1 MVFTIAFENK
11 NFEILLKKIKEHKIN
26 CIIDICKAQD
36 EKLKST
42 LNKLGIYYIYMGEQF
57 EVKNINVDND
67 DSYYNSLIKN
77 DSFKS
82 GISRLLN
89 GIYKGFSIGIIS
101 EDNNPSTGVAGI
113 FIGYMLKR
121 RGFELNHILKDN
133 VITQKEMEK
142 ELIESFSNK
151 LVKKVAEISIKNIMK
166 NINLEMDEEDFK
178 DEMLEEG
185 YKMQALNIL
194 NKR

>member
-1 MVFTIAFENK
+1 
-11 NFEILLKKIKEHKIN
+11 
-26 CIIDICKAQD
+26 
-36 EKLKST
+36 
-42 LNKLGIYYIYMGEQF
+42 
-57 EVKNINVDND
+57 
-67 DSYYNSLIKN
+67 
-77 DSFKS
+77 
-82 GISRLLN
+82 
-89 GIYKGFSIGIIS
+89 
-101 EDNNPSTGVAGI
+101 
-113 FIGYMLKR
+113 MLKR